1 MDQEGQIG
9 LFKMRVVEGETAYS
23 PFQNRMPMDSLRAM
37 HCFVRAIELGSLSSA
52 ARELGSTQPTVSK
65 LVAALEKQLGARLL
79 IRGTSGL
86 TPTEQGK
93 RFYER
98 AKGVLEEYGEAVA
111 DVRGLTERP
120 EGFLRVNVPVSLGVL
135 RLNALLLSFMAQY
148 PAIEVELILNDR
160 FVDLTEE
167 NVDLALRLGGSLPPN
182 AVARRI
188 ATSPRYLVA
197 APEYLRNHSPLNSP
211 TDLSEHN
218 FLRFAWLTAGDRLEL
233 NGPDGEQISV
243 TTQGRYR
250 TNSSLAIRD
259 GLLQGAGL
267 CITPAWLV
275 SDLLE
280 NGQLVRVLPDWSGP
294 PNDAFLIYPER
305 RYRPLRTRLLMQYLA
320 ERVGQLPGFL
330 P

>member
-1 MDQEGQIG
+1 
-9 LFKMRVVEGETAYS
+9 
-23 PFQNRMPMDSLRAM
+23 MDSLRAM

-79 IRGTSGL
+79 IRGTTGL

-120 EGFLRVNVPVSLGVL
+120 EGFLRVNAPVSLGVL
-135 RLNALLLSFMAQY
+135 RLNVLLLSFMEQY

-197 APEYLRNHSPLNSP
+197 APEYLRNHSPLKIP
-211 TDLSEHN
+211 ADLSEHN

-233 NGPDGEQISV
+233 NGPHGELISV

>member
-1 MDQEGQIG
+1 
-9 LFKMRVVEGETAYS
+9 
-23 PFQNRMPMDSLRAM
+23 MDSLKAM
-37 HCFVRAIELGSLSSA
+37 HCFVRAVELGSLSSA

-86 TPTEQGK
+86 IPTEPGK

-120 EGFLRVNVPVSLGVL
+120 EGLLRVNVPVSLGVL

-197 APEYLRNHSPLNSP
+197 APEYLRKHSPLKTP
-211 TDLSEHN
+211 ADLSEHN

-233 NGPDGEQISV
+233 TGPLGEQVSV

-280 NGQLVRVLPDWSGP
+280 SGQLVRVLPDWSGP
-294 PNDAFLIYPER
+294 SNDAFLIYPER
-305 RYRPLRTRLLMQYLA
+305 RYRPLRTRLFMQYLA
-320 ERVGQLPGFL
+320 ERVAQLPGFM

>member
-1 MDQEGQIG
+1 MVQEGQIA
-9 LFKMRVVEGETAYS
+9 LFKMGVVEGEIPYS
-23 PFQNRMPMDSLRAM
+23 PFLNRIPMDNLKAM
-37 HCFVRAIELGSLSSA
+37 QCFVRAVELGSLSSA
-52 ARELGSTQPTVSK
+52 ARESGSTQPTVSK
-65 LVAALEKQLGARLL
+65 LIAALEKQLGARLL
-79 IRGTSGL
+79 IRGTNGL
-86 TPTEQGK
+86 TPTEPGK

-98 AKGVLEEYGEAVA
+98 AKGVLEEYSEAVA
-111 DVRGLTERP
+111 EVRGLTERP
-120 EGFLRVNVPVSLGVL
+120 EGFLRINVPVSLGVL
-135 RLNALLLSFMAQY
+135 RLNGLLLSFMEEY

-167 NVDLALRLGGSLPPN
+167 NVDLALRLGGTLPPN
-182 AVARRI
+182 AVARHI

-197 APEYLRNHSPLNSP
+197 APEYLRPHSPLKSP
-211 TDLSEHN
+211 ADLSEHN

-233 NGPDGEQISV
+233 SGPLGEQVSV

-280 NGQLVRVLPDWSGP
+280 SGQLVRVLPEWSGP

-320 ERVGQLPGFL
+320 ERVGQLPGFM

>member
-1 MDQEGQIG
+1 
-9 LFKMRVVEGETAYS
+9 
-23 PFQNRMPMDSLRAM
+23 MDSLKAM

-79 IRGTSGL
+79 IRGTTGL
-86 TPTEQGK
+86 TPTEQGR

-111 DVRGLTERP
+111 EVRGLTERP
-120 EGFLRVNVPVSLGVL
+120 EGFLRINVPVSLGVL
-135 RLNALLLSFMAQY
+135 RLNALLLAFMDQY

-167 NVDLALRLGGSLPPN
+167 NVDLALRLGGDLPPN
-182 AVARRI
+182 AIARRI

-197 APEYLRNHSPLNSP
+197 APEYLRNHSPLKSP
-211 TDLSEHN
+211 IDLREHN

-233 NGPDGEQISV
+233 TGPLGEQVSV

-280 NGQLVRVLPDWSGP
+280 TGQLVRVLPDWSGP

-305 RYRPLRTRLLMQYLA
+305 RYRPLRTRLFMQYLS
-320 ERVGQLPGFL
+320 ERVGQLPGFMR
-330 P
+330 

>member
-9 LFKMRVVEGETAYS
+9 LFKIRVVEEGTAYS
-23 PFQNRMPMDSLRAM
+23 PFQNRMLMDSLKAM

-79 IRGTSGL
+79 IRGSTGL

-148 PAIEVELILNDR
+148 PAIEVELVLNDR

-197 APEYLRNHSPLNSP
+197 TPEYLRNHSPLNSP
-211 TDLSEHN
+211 EDLSEHN

-233 NGPDGEQISV
+233 NGPHGEQVSV

-280 NGQLVRVLPDWSGP
+280 SGQLVRVLPDWSGP

>member
-1 MDQEGQIG
+1 
-9 LFKMRVVEGETAYS
+9 
-23 PFQNRMPMDSLRAM
+23 MDSLRAM

>member
-1 MDQEGQIG
+1 
-9 LFKMRVVEGETAYS
+9 
-23 PFQNRMPMDSLRAM
+23 
-37 HCFVRAIELGSLSSA
+37 
-52 ARELGSTQPTVSK
+52 
-65 LVAALEKQLGARLL
+65 LL
-79 IRGTSGL
+79 IRGTTGL

-211 TDLSEHN
+211 ADLSEHN

-233 NGPDGEQISV
+233 NGPHGEQISV

>member
-1 MDQEGQIG
+1 
-9 LFKMRVVEGETAYS
+9 
-23 PFQNRMPMDSLRAM
+23 MDSLRAM

-233 NGPDGEQISV
+233 NGPHGEQISV

>member
-1 MDQEGQIG
+1 MVQEGQID
-9 LFKMRVVEGETAYS
+9 LFKMSVIEGEIPYS
-23 PFQNRMPMDSLRAM
+23 PFLNRIPMDNLKAM
-37 HCFVRAIELGSLSSA
+37 QCFVRAVELGSLSSV
-52 ARELGSTQPTVSK
+52 ARESGSTQPTVSK
-65 LVAALEKQLGARLL
+65 LIAALEKQLGARLL
-79 IRGTSGL
+79 IRGTTGL
-86 TPTEQGK
+86 TPTEPGK

-98 AKGVLEEYGEAVA
+98 AKGVLEEYSEAVA
-111 DVRGLTERP
+111 EVRGLTERP
-120 EGFLRVNVPVSLGVL
+120 EGFLRINVPVSLGVL
-135 RLNALLLSFMAQY
+135 RLNALLLSFMEQY

-197 APEYLRNHSPLNSP
+197 APEYLRQHSPLKSP
-211 TDLSEHN
+211 ADLSEHN
-218 FLRFAWLTAGDRLEL
+218 FLRFAWLTAGDRLQL
-233 NGPDGEQISV
+233 NGPLGEQVSV
-243 TTQGRYR
+243 TIQGRYR

-259 GLLQGAGL
+259 GLLLGTGL

-280 NGQLVRVLPDWSGP
+280 SGQLVRVLPEWNGP

-305 RYRPLRTRLLMQYLA
+305 RYRALRTRLLMQYLA
-320 ERVGQLPGFL
+320 ERVGQLPGFM